1 VSPARG
7 RQGRW
12 ADALAGGRP
21 ELLPPRRAFQHRAST
36 AAGGGSAPNV
46 DHGGGAAARPPAR
59 STTRR
64 RHTHA
69 AATHT
74 RSATRTLCDERSV
87 AAAHTLCGRAAR
99 TAGHSGGHHIGSK
112 IESIGVY
119 IVYCP
124 LPFVASCS
132 DRVPEAWP
140 WARADRHVLTA
151 ARERASRGREHA
163 EMAEAPVP
171 WTSLGLAPWV
181 VRQCESLALKHP
193 TPVQANCLPAALRGE
208 DVIGCAPTGSGKTAA
223 FALPILNALSEDPFG
238 IFAVVMTP
246 TRCAPPHARTLPV
259 LSAAS
264 ARSLTLFRDVRV
276 PQRAG
281 VPDRGAVRGVWRT
294 NWRALRSRGWWRG

>member
-1 VSPARG
+1 MRWRVGDRSCSRRAARSSTGPAQRQVVAAHRMLTMVAAQLPAR
-7 RQGRW
+7 
-12 ADALAGGRP
+12 
-21 ELLPPRRAFQHRAST
+21 QH
-36 AAGGGSAPNV
+36 
-46 DHGGGAAARPPAR
+46 AARR
-59 STTRR
+59 GGD
-64 RHTHA
+64 THA

-87 AAAHTLCGRAAR
+87 AAAHT
-99 TAGHSGGHHIGSK
+99 AGGTHSWPHGGHRSM

-119 IVYCP
+119 CP
-124 LPFVASCS
+124 LPLALALRLRQLLGPPFRGMG
-132 DRVPEAWP
+132 DG
-140 WARADRHVLTA
+140 DGHVLTA
-151 ARERASRGREHA
+151 ARERPSRGREHA

-193 TPVQANCLPAALRGE
+193 TPVQANCLPAALRAE